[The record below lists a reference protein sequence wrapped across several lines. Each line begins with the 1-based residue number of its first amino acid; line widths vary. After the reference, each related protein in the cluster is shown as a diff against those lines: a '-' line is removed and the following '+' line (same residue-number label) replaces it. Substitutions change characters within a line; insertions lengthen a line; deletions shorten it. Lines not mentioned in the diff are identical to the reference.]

1 MPGPPGPAIYHL
13 HISRRKHDRPPLSP
27 PSPPR
32 TLSRNFQSGN
42 PSRKVRDSH
51 RNLGVEGEQ
60 LFSNLNSDK
69 ARGYYSRFR
78 GLRRDENAAIPA
90 EINAGSPLNYTSA
103 NQLIIFFSPFRPF
116 PPSQHRNPLPNQS
129 PPSPPPFSLFL
140 NLLELNRANRVRPS
154 LLVQFLGRYSL
165 SAFIVTIATARPPE
179 LCCSIPNK
187 DSSLIIIFD
196 LAWGGGRGIPLPV
209 NGYRPEGHGHVY
221 FPSRNDSFVSCN
233 QTSSFIAGEYVRSFA
248 RGSFLI

>member
-1 MPGPPGPAIYHL
+1 M
-13 HISRRKHDRPPLSP
+13 
-27 PSPPR
+27 
-32 TLSRNFQSGN
+32 
-42 PSRKVRDSH
+42 
-51 RNLGVEGEQ
+51 
-60 LFSNLNSDK
+60 NSDK

-129 PPSPPPFSLFL
+129 PPSPPPPFSLFL

-196 LAWGGGRGIPLPV
+196 LAWGEGGESLYQSTVTDRRDTDTSTFLPVMIPLCLV
-209 NGYRPEGHGHVY
+209 IRRP
-221 FPSRNDSFVSCN
+221 P
-233 QTSSFIAGEYVRSFA
+233 
-248 RGSFLI
+248 L